1 MQGQYLKARNDV
13 VRAILDGKDL
23 EEYERGSSPQAMVYR
38 AAFLRD
44 RSCRRRVSVRRRLSK
59 DHGGDRGLFCESKRK
74 AGIPFRF
81 SMSVCRERLRGRKA
95 YFRLFLAWKF
105 YLLEGMPVLYLGN
118 KELLITVE
126 VLNNIN
132 QFPESYDLYIEK
144 KDMEKRALFTGN
156 GGYLL

>member
-1 MQGQYLKARNDV
+1 MKAS
-13 VRAILDGKDL
+13 GK
-23 EEYERGSSPQAMVYR
+23 
-38 AAFLRD
+38 
-44 RSCRRRVSVRRRLSK
+44 RVSFQMLY
-59 DHGGDRGLFCESKRK
+59 
-74 AGIPFRF
+74 
-81 SMSVCRERLRGRKA
+81 ERLRGKDYGVRKGVLP
-95 YFRLFLAWKF
+95 LFLAWKF

-144 KDMEKRALFTGN
+144 ERYGKRALFTGN